1 MSFRNA
7 GEAKIGGKFLAYGEM
22 TSGKSFFSLTF
33 PSVASIDSETGIANY
48 EGKEIEIG
56 GKKYN
61 NLVMVDNTADLDEL
75 ENDLDEFLAGEY
87 DNRIKTLVIDSETK
101 FYDTMQVGATEV
113 EERRARKNGDD
124 VDDSVVSQRQWGRIK
139 IINMKLQQA
148 KIDLSAKG
156 INVVSIAQATD
167 LRDKK
172 DSTKIIGSKPDM
184 HKSVPYDYDTVL
196 RFFTKR
202 NKDGEIEYFAEVMK
216 DRTQIT
222 KVGDIIPNCTFDIW
236 KDYYDKK
243 SKLKARDTTYSKEL
257 KNSTDNM
264 ADKADKVD
272 ELVVGWKE
280 LMKSLKNDKDMTSIS
295 KINSKLKEL
304 KIDVR
309 NMNLCDLK
317 TIKELVD
324 YSNSLTNS

>member
-87 DNRIKTLVIDSETK
+87 DNKIKTLVIDSETK

-172 DSTKIIGSKPDM
+172 DSTKIIGSRPDM
-184 HKSVPYDYDTVL
+184 HKSVSYDYDTVL
-196 RFFTKR
+196 RFFTKK

-222 KVGDIIPNCTFDIW
+222 KVGDIIQNCTFDIW

-243 SKLKARDTTYSKEL
+243 SKLETRDITYSKDL
-257 KNSTDNM
+257 KNSTENM
-264 ADKADKVD
+264 VDKADKVD
-272 ELVVGWKE
+272 ELVTGWKE
-280 LMKSLKNDKDMTSIS
+280 LMKSLKNNKDMTSIS